1 MRHRISGK
9 KLGRNSSHRAA
20 LLRNM
25 IVSMVTSVE
34 TGNGRI
40 TTTVTK
46 AKWLRPQIER
56 AITLGKRA
64 NNAQDAKDKLAVIR
78 RLFSELRDDDAVRL
92 LTGKLAERFATRPGG
107 YTRVVKLSQRRLGDS
122 GFQACIEFVD

>member
-1 MRHRISGK
+1 
-9 KLGRNSSHRAA
+9 
-20 LLRNM
+20 M
-25 IVSMVTSVE
+25 IVAMVASVE

-64 NNAQDAKDKLAVIR
+64 NSAQDAKDKLAVIR
-78 RLFSELRDDDAVRL
+78 RLFSELRDDNAVRL
-92 LTGKLAERFATRPGG
+92 LTGKLAERFASRPGG
-107 YTRVVKLSQRRLGDS
+107 YTRVVKLSERRLGDS

>member
-9 KLGRNSSHRAA
+9 KLGRNSSHRSA

-25 IVSMVTSVE
+25 IVAMVASVE

-64 NNAQDAKDKLAVIR
+64 NSAQDAKDKLAVIR
-78 RLFSELRDDDAVRL
+78 RLFSELRDDNAVRL
-92 LTGKLAERFATRPGG
+92 LTGKLAERFASRPGG
-107 YTRVVKLSQRRLGDS
+107 YTRVVKLSERRLGDS

>member
-9 KLGRNSSHRAA
+9 KLGRNTSHRAA

-34 TGNGRI
+34 TGRGRI

-64 NNAQDAKDKLAVIR
+64 NTAQDAKDKLAVIR
-78 RLFSELRDDDAVRL
+78 RLFSELRDDNAVSL
-92 LTGKLAERFATRPGG
+92 LTGKLAERFASRPGG